1 MKKVTNSAMNRE
13 MRTPP
18 TSANLRKGDQVQVIT
33 GRDKGKSGRV
43 LAVNPAKRT
52 VTVEHVGIIKR
63 HTRPNPS
70 KNVKGGIVEKEGSM
84 SISNIL
90 LLCPAC
96 NKGTRLGHK
105 VLPDGTKER
114 ICRRCGNTL
123 EK

>member
-1 MKKVTNSAMNRE
+1 MRKQVELSPSSAGIK
-13 MRTPP
+13 
-18 TSANLRKGDQVQVIT
+18 KGDQVRVMT
-33 GRDKGKSGRV
+33 GRDRGKTGRV
-43 LAVNPAKRT
+43 LAVNPANRT
-52 VTVEHVGIIKR
+52 VTVEHANIIKR
-63 HTRPNPS
+63 HTRANPS
-70 KNVKGGIVEKEGSM
+70 KNVKGGIVEKEGAM

-96 NKGTRLGHK
+96 NKGSRLGIR

>member
-70 KNVKGGIVEKEGSM
+70 KNVKGGILEKEGPIQ
-84 SISNIL
+84 ISNVL
-90 LLCPAC
+90 LVCSGC
-96 NKGTRLGHK
+96 GKHTRVGHK
-105 VLPDGTKER
+105 EMPDGTR
-114 ICRRCGNTL
+114 ARVCRRCGATI
-123 EK
+123 ER

>member
-1 MKKVTNSAMNRE
+1 M
-13 MRTPP
+13 P
-18 TSANLRKGDQVQVIT
+18 LRIRVEQPSTTAGIKRGDQVRVIT
-33 GRDKGKSGRV
+33 GKDRGKTGRV
-43 LAVNPAKRT
+43 LGVNPSKRT
-52 VTVEHVGIIKR
+52 ITIEHAGMIKR

-70 KNVKGGIVEKEGSM
+70 KNIKGGIVEKEGPIA
-84 SISNIL
+84 ISNVL
-90 LLCPAC
+90 LFCPAC

>member
-1 MKKVTNSAMNRE
+1 MPVGNSVKFA
-13 MRTPP
+13 P
-18 TSANLRKGDQVQVIT
+18 TSAGIKKGDQVRVMT
-33 GRDKGKSGRV
+33 GRDRGKTGRV

-52 VTVEHVGIIKR
+52 ITVEHAGIIKR

-70 KNVKGGIVEKEGSM
+70 KNVKGGIVEKEGPLP
-84 SISNIL
+84 ISNVL

-96 NKGTRLGHK
+96 NKGTRMGLK
-105 VLPDGTKER
+105 LLPDGTKER